1 MRKRIPESTGDAIEP
16 TNVADV
22 PRLLF
27 LAAACRLWLREYTT
41 LRTKT
46 RRRAEHKTR
55 ARVTRLPSRPNRWDW
70 TSSGAPVMR

>member
-1 MRKRIPESTGDAIEP
+1 MSKGFGKHAGDAVAP

-27 LAAACRLWLREYTT
+27 LASACKLWMREYTT
-41 LRTKT
+41 LRMKQ
-46 RRRAEHKTR
+46 RRRVEHVRK
-55 ARVTRLPSRPNRWDW
+55 LPIRPNRWDW